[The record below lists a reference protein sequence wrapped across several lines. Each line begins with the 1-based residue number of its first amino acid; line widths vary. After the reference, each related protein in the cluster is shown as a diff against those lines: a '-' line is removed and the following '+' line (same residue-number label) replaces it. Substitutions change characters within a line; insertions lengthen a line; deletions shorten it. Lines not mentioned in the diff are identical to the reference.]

1 MKLWLIAIGKFLA
14 RAVPK
19 FLVNRSVLKL
29 TGKRSLMLLSF
40 VVLTAAVIIFLVCDC
55 DVRVCYPVHL
65 LNFPTE
71 HHTQQKNSY

>member
-29 TGKRSLMLLSF
+29 TGKRGLMLLSF
-40 VVLTAAVIIFLVCDC
+40 VVLTAAVIIYDGRYKTLE
-55 DVRVCYPVHL
+55 P
-65 LNFPTE
+65 
-71 HHTQQKNSY
+71 QKAPSISAQLEQPE

>member
-40 VVLTAAVIIFLVCDC
+40 VVLTAAVIIYDG
-55 DVRVCYPVHL
+55 RHKTSEP
-65 LNFPTE
+65 
-71 HHTQQKNSY
+71 QKAPPISAQLEQPE